1 MSFVATLVWIS
12 TLFFDT
18 IGQLA
23 FKAAALHAGEA
34 DGLQRWLAMARN
46 RWLWIGL
53 VSYVAEIL
61 SWLAFLSLV
70 PLGMAVLLGSLNI
83 ICVMVGG
90 RIFFQEKLTRRRLL
104 AVTLVALGVVLV
116 GWGGGDL

>member
-18 IGQLA
+18 VGQLA
-23 FKAAALHAGEA
+23 FKAAAVHAGQT

-46 RWLWIGL
+46 HWLWVGL
-53 VSYVAEIL
+53 LSYVAEIL

-70 PLGMAVLLGSLNI
+70 PLSVAVLLGSLNI
-83 ICVMVGG
+83 ICVMIGG
-90 RIFFQEKLTRRRLL
+90 RIFFQEKLTKRRLL

>member
-1 MSFVATLVWIS
+1 MSPIATLVWIS

-18 IGQLA
+18 VGQLA
-23 FKAAALHAGEA
+23 FKAAALHAGNL
-34 DGLQRWLAMARN
+34 DGWQRWRSMAGN
-46 RWLWIGL
+46 LWLWIGL

-61 SWLAFLSLV
+61 SWLGFMSLV
-70 PLGMAVLLGSLNI
+70 PLGVAVLLGSLNI

-90 RIFFQEKLTRRRLL
+90 RIFFGEKLSKRRLL
-104 AVTLVALGVVLV
+104 AVSLVALGVVLV